1 MKNGDNVTITLKNG
15 ELRYAINDEDLGGF
29 IKVDLCDKREIYL
42 LVQVQRKL
50 NHFFAEIQDALAMK
64 SIWPLLYFELQM
76 KESAKENNIF

>member
-50 NHFFAEIQDALAMK
+50 NHFFAEIQDDLAMK